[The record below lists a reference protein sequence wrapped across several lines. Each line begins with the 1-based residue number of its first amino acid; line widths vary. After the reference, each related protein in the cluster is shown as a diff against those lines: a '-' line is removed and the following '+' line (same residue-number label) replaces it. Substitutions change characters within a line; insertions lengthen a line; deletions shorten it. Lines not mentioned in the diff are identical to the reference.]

1 MSMQNG
7 DLKILIV
14 DDEAP
19 ARARLVTMLDDLGG
33 WQVVGEAANGEQ
45 AVQLSQAETPDV
57 VLLDVRM
64 PGMDGM
70 EAARHLADLDHS
82 PAVIFTTA
90 FDEYAVQ
97 AFETHAV
104 GYLLKPVRRER
115 LLRALEQAVR
125 ITRLKLAELAEAQ
138 VNAARTRIPVRR
150 AGRLELVPVDAIKAF
165 RADQKYVQ
173 MLYEQDGEVHESL
186 LDETLKDLEQEFAT
200 EFMRIHRNTL
210 VRVTCIDSMT
220 PAGGATHQVNLQGVS
235 EALPVSRRHYSELK
249 ERLQRG

>member
-1 MSMQNG
+1 MQNG
-7 DLKILIV
+7 DLNVLIV

-19 ARARLVTMLDDLGG
+19 ARARLVAMLEDLGG
-33 WQVVGEAANGEQ
+33 WQIVGEAANGMQ
-45 AVQLSQAETPDV
+45 AVELCQAEQPDV

-64 PGMDGM
+64 PGMDGI
-70 EAARHLADLDHS
+70 EVAEHLTTLDDS

-90 FDEYAVQ
+90 YDEYAVQ
-97 AFETHAV
+97 AFETHAI

-138 VNAARTRIPVRR
+138 LSSARTRVPVRC
-150 AGRLELVPVDAIKAF
+150 AGRLELIPIESIQAF
-165 RADQKYVQ
+165 RADHKYVQ
-173 MLYEQDGEVHESL
+173 MLYEQEGELVESL
-186 LDETLKDLEQEFAT
+186 LDETLKDLEQEFAAD
-200 EFMRIHRNTL
+200 FMRIHRNTL
-210 VRVTCIDSMT
+210 VRVTSIDSVT
-220 PAGGATHQVNLQGVS
+220 PAGGAAHEVNLRGLT